1 MVELP
6 SVKSV
11 SENLQ
16 YIRRTMEAAGQFT
29 AVPGKSM
36 AAVGVAA
43 LGGVAANEFL
53 TGAPWSEPHA
63 PALALDVW
71 GIVLALSLAVV
82 GLGVYRKAEL
92 MRMPIQA
99 PLIRKLLWGL
109 CPALFL
115 GAVLTNLALATHE
128 FAWLPAIWLGC
139 YGAAI
144 ASGGQVSIAP
154 LRYLGVCLLLLA
166 AAAALTPAH
175 MGLTWMALGFGWLH
189 LLFGAYI
196 AWRYHG

>member
-1 MVELP
+1 MVEPP

-36 AAVGVAA
+36 AAAGVAA
-43 LGGVAANEFL
+43 LGGVAANELL
-53 TGAPWSEPHA
+53 TGAPWSEPRS
-63 PALALDVW
+63 PALALDIW
-71 GIVLALSLAVV
+71 GIVLGLSLTVV

-92 MRMPIQA
+92 MRMPIRA

-115 GAVLTNLALATHE
+115 GAILTNLALATHE

-139 YGAAI
+139 YGAAV

-166 AAAALTPAH
+166 AVAALTPAH